1 MVKNCKIWK
10 LLHAAFLNI
19 IIFRLDII
27 NTEAKIK
34 MLIRSKKITAMEYL
48 EQVSK
53 VVPEFGE
60 EKKRKNNT
68 LNLFEIK

>member
-1 MVKNCKIWK
+1 
-10 LLHAAFLNI
+10 
-19 IIFRLDII
+19 
-27 NTEAKIK
+27 
-34 MLIRSKKITAMEYL
+34 MEYL

-53 VVPEFGE
+53 VVPKFGE